1 MWRSMV
7 VWRTAIQWQ
16 LKLWNLT
23 IEKMGLVA
31 LQPHAE
37 LEEGSNEV
45 ITQSLANVPSSKL
58 PGQRLCAYDSF
69 VGPGIMEPSLIIT
82 AAISVGDTYLTPPY
96 LYLT

>member
-1 MWRSMV
+1 MEVRGGV
-7 VWRTAIQWQ
+7 ENCNPRQ

-23 IEKMGLVA
+23 IEKMGRVV

-37 LEEGSNEV
+37 LEEGSTEV
-45 ITQSLANVPSSKL
+45 ITQSLANVPLSKL

-69 VGPGIMEPSLIIT
+69 VGPGVMEPSLIIT
-82 AAISVGDTYLTPPY
+82 AAISVGDISYPY